1 VLIAQLPL
9 DSHMASASQVLVATD
24 ELDPPPELPEPL
36 DPLDPLEPV
45 LTGLELRYA
54 VEIQRWVPS
63 MLTWL

>member
-36 DPLDPLEPV
+36 DPLEPV

-54 VEIQRWVPS
+54 VEIQRWVPP